1 VAAANPE
8 DQAVTGF
15 RLDPPIANRLI
26 HLDWVMETHV
36 WARGMREG
44 WERIY
49 PRFPAE
55 PASEVLEA
63 ETARARALVAAY
75 LERNPGNLNRVPEGE
90 ESGRAWPSYRTW
102 DYAARFLGAAFA
114 MGLGEEVI
122 ALGVV
127 GAVGKEG
134 YGLVQFLRE
143 NDLPAPEEV
152 LQDHGKL
159 PKREDALFVVLS
171 SVASYVVRTWT
182 PEVWKSAWR
191 LLAELV
197 KRGQKD
203 LAFNAART
211 LAKAFFDPPKG
222 KKGMPAPE
230 EVDQFAEL
238 FEALEKF
245 GR

>member
-1 VAAANPE
+1 V

-15 RLDPPIANRLI
+15 KLDPPIANRLV
-26 HLDWVMETHV
+26 HLNWAMETHV

-44 WERIY
+44 WDRIY
-49 PRFPAE
+49 PCFPAE
-55 PASEVLEA
+55 PSSEVLEA

-102 DYAARFLGAAFA
+102 DYAARFLGAAMA

-127 GAVGKEG
+127 GAVGKDG

-171 SVASYVVRTWT
+171 SVASYVVRTWN
-182 PEVWKSAWR
+182 PEAWKAAWR
-191 LLAELV
+191 LLAKV
-197 KRGQKD
+197 AGRGQKD
-203 LAFNAART
+203 IAFSAART

-222 KKGMPAPE
+222 KREMPVPE
-230 EVDQFAEL
+230 EVDLFAEV
-238 FEALEKF
+238 FGALKKF
-245 GR
+245 RR

>member
-1 VAAANPE
+1 
-8 DQAVTGF
+8 
-15 RLDPPIANRLI
+15 
-26 HLDWVMETHV
+26 
-36 WARGMREG
+36 MREG

-55 PASEVLEA
+55 PPPEVLEA

-114 MGLGEEVI
+114 MRLGEEVI
-122 ALGVV
+122 ALGVT
-127 GAVGKEG
+127 GAVGKDG

-152 LQDHGKL
+152 LGDPRKL
-159 PKREDALFVVLS
+159 PKREDAL
-171 SVASYVVRTWT
+171 VRTWN
-182 PEVWKSAWR
+182 PEAWKAAWR
-191 LLAELV
+191 LLAEV
-197 KRGQKD
+197 AKRGQKD
-203 LAFNAART
+203 IAFTAART

-222 KKGMPAPE
+222 KREMPVPE

-238 FEALEKF
+238 FGALERF
-245 GR
+245 ETRR